1 MLRTSFTRKSISI
14 KLQDKLIFMWPF
26 MKVTST
32 MLEIGNL
39 TANEIGAE
47 STTQAHI
54 GRGWRTAFNWTAF
67 TNAVHFFMN
76 DTRTAFM
83 YIERNE
89 NANGN
94 VKIWWTWTRTGRK
107 KYEREKE
114 RAALFCHTEM
124 NNIALK
130 WNNIA
135 SKWDNNIVVVS
146 VWVKQWSLYL
156 FCRLRVFKN
165 HFNFN

>member
-1 MLRTSFTRKSISI
+1 MVVPMPAFACLPAFFPMPT
-14 KLQDKLIFMWPF
+14 LPMP
-26 MKVTST
+26 
-32 MLEIGNL
+32 EE
-39 TANEIGAE
+39 NETGHMPMPQFPCLACPW
-47 STTQAHI
+47 A
-54 GRGWRTAFNWTAF
+54 RGWRTAFNWTAF

-94 VKIWWTWTRTGRK
+94 VEIWWTWTRTGRK

-124 NNIALK
+124 
-130 WNNIA
+130 NNIA